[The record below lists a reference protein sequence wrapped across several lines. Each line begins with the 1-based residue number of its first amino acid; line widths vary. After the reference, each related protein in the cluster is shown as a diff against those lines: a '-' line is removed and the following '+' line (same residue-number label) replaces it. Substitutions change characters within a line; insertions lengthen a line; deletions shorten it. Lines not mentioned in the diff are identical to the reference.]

1 MDIPSP
7 HRGCLSLWGSVSGDW
22 RTTLLLPLALKAGL
36 SFRDFFFSSWEE
48 VVTGWVW
55 NCGILYMGAWVT
67 GRTSCPRRL
76 PTSVFTTRSLGPSEV
91 CLQHIPVTF
100 ISLFSLEIPAG
111 GGKWGGGQ
119 SIYVCLVGLCIYKER
134 TVRVLGQ
141 PAGQA
146 PWV

>member
-1 MDIPSP
+1 MWTSLDP
-7 HRGCLSLWGSVSGDW
+7 RGCLSLWGKCVRG
-22 RTTLLLPLALKAGL
+22 LENHFAGL

-48 VVTGWVW
+48 VGTGWVW

-91 CLQHIPVTF
+91 CLQHIHVTF

-111 GGKWGGGQ
+111 GVELGGHRA
-119 SIYVCLVGLCIYKER
+119 SMSAWWVMLCIYKEG
-134 TVRVLGQ
+134 TERVLGQ